1 MKYRRMAIEIESP
14 EEFGYDKIDC
24 NLTES
29 SFSDASLS
37 ELDLNLNDLALSYGS
52 HTGKRELREL
62 LASEQPHLRPEN
74 FLITAGAATGLFI
87 ISTSLLKPGDRLLV
101 ARPNYATNIET
112 PRAIG
117 ADVDF
122 VNLKFEEGF
131 KINIDTLAHKIT
143 PQTKLVSITYPHNPT
158 GSTINIHELQQIVDL
173 IESRGVLLV
182 FDETYREMCFGE
194 VLTSASN
201 LSKNVIS
208 VSSLSKTY
216 GLPGIRVGW
225 IVCRNPQLMETF
237 LAAKEQIMICNSIV
251 DEEIAFR
258 FLQKKNERLPEIQKK
273 IRSHFEIVKNWMQS
287 ERNLE
292 WVEPSGGVVCFP
304 RIKMQSGVD
313 VTRFYQTLNSKYKT
327 FVGPGHWFEMDRAYM
342 RIGYGWPK
350 TDELQKGLQNISL
363 SLKDSKE

>member
-1 MKYRRMAIEIESP
+1 MAIEIESP

-29 SFSDASLS
+29 SFTDASLN
-37 ELDLNLNDLALSYGS
+37 ELDLNLSDLVLSYGS
-52 HTGKRELREL
+52 HIGKRELREL
-62 LASEQPHLRPEN
+62 LAAEHPRLKPDD
-74 FLITAGAATGLFI
+74 FLVTAGAASGLFI
-87 ISTSLLKPGDRLLV
+87 ISTSFLKPGDKLLV

-122 VNLKFEEGF
+122 LDLQFDEGF
-131 KINIDTLAHKIT
+131 RINLDTLSHKIT
-143 PQTKLVSITYPHNPT
+143 SQTKLVSITYPHNPT
-158 GSTINIHELQQIVDL
+158 GSTISLRELQQIVDL

-194 VLTSASN
+194 ILPSASS
-201 LSKNVIS
+201 LSENVIS

-237 LAAKEQIMICNSIV
+237 LAAKEQIIICNSVV

-258 FLQKKNERLPEIQKK
+258 FLEKKKERLLEIQKK
-273 IRSHFEIVKNWMQS
+273 IRSHFQIMKNWMES
-287 ERNLE
+287 EKKLE
-292 WVEPSGGVVCFP
+292 WVEPSAGVVCFP
-304 RIKMQSGVD
+304 RIKRESSVD
-313 VTRFYQTLNSKYKT
+313 VSRFYQILNQKYKT
-327 FVGPGHWFEMDRAYM
+327 FVGPGHWFEMDRRYM

-350 TDELQKGLQNISL
+350 TDELQKGLKNISL
-363 SLKDSKE
+363 SLENSNL

>member
-1 MKYRRMAIEIESP
+1 MAIEIESP
-14 EEFGYDKIDC
+14 EEFGYDNIDC

-29 SFSDASLS
+29 SFADASLN
-37 ELDLNLNDLALSYGS
+37 ELDLNLNDLILSYGS
-52 HTGKRELREL
+52 HTGKPQLREL
-62 LASEQPHLRPEN
+62 LASEHRHLKPED
-74 FLITAGAATGLFI
+74 FLITAGAAAGLFI
-87 ISTSLLKPGDRLLV
+87 ISTSMLKPGDRLLV

-122 VNLKFEEGF
+122 LDLKFEEGF
-131 KINIDTLAHKIT
+131 RINIDTLAQKIT

-158 GSTINIHELQQIVDL
+158 GSTISIRELQQIVDL
-173 IESRGVLLV
+173 IESRNIFMV

-194 VLTSASN
+194 ILPSASD

-225 IVCRNPQLMETF
+225 IVCRNPELMETF
-237 LAAKEQIMICNSIV
+237 LAAKEQIMICNSVV

-258 FLQKKNERLPEIQKK
+258 FLQKKKERLPAIQKK
-273 IRSHFEIVKNWMQS
+273 IRSHFQIVKNWIDS

-304 RIKMQSGVD
+304 RIRTESGVD
-313 VTRFYQTLNSKYKT
+313 VTRFYQILNAKYKT
-327 FVGPGHWFEMDRAYM
+327 FVGPGHWFEMDRRYM

-350 TDELQKGLQNISL
+350 MDELQRGLQNISL
-363 SLKDSKE
+363 SLKESNQ